1 MLHVSLWVVLCL
13 YIHII
18 FVLINFP
25 VSIYASMHLFKK
37 LKQVRLCI
45 YCAHL
50 LFDHRYQRTL
60 QWCSMWHT
68 AHLIWR
74 INAKRHAQHMN
85 LWVTIT
91 VKLQVSSA
99 LNIRFFCFC
108 RRLCSKLVGMPRFKL
123 PTWFIHSLVYSQNR
137 SFCNCLFM

>member
-1 MLHVSLWVVLCL
+1 MPDYGLFFV
-13 YIHII
+13 YINSI
-18 FVLINFP
+18 FVLIYVL
-25 VSIYASMHLFKK
+25 VSNYASIHLFKK
-37 LKQVRLCI
+37 MKQVRLCI

-85 LWVTIT
+85 L
-91 VKLQVSSA
+91 
-99 LNIRFFCFC
+99 
-108 RRLCSKLVGMPRFKL
+108 
-123 PTWFIHSLVYSQNR
+123 
-137 SFCNCLFM
+137 

>member
-1 MLHVSLWVVLCL
+1 MLHARLWVVLCL
-13 YIHII
+13 YIYSI
-18 FVLINFP
+18 FVLIYVL
-25 VSIYASMHLFKK
+25 VSNYAFIHLFKK
-37 LKQVRLCI
+37 MKQVRLCI

-99 LNIRFFCFC
+99 SNIRFFVSADD
-108 RRLCSKLVGMPRFKL
+108 CSKLVGMPRFKL
-123 PTWFIHSLVYSQNR
+123 PTWFIHSLVYSKNR